1 MFPKITDFIQSHIW
15 ELPLDQLPRWQ
26 SPLIKQVRV
35 LILAFKGFNR
45 DKCQLRAAAL
55 TFYSILSLIPI
66 LAMVFGIAKGFGFEQ
81 KLELL
86 LQKKIASRDMV
97 AQEGVDWI
105 ISKAKLLLE
114 STRGSLIAG
123 VGLIVLMWAATR
135 VLRHIEAALNDIW
148 EIKNSRP
155 WIRNF
160 TDLLSIMVVA
170 PILFILAQ
178 STTVFITAIIQ
189 DLSKGMKLL
198 GHLFLLIKLVPFG
211 LIWLLFTMIYVVVP
225 NTKVNFK
232 SALVAGVIVGT
243 IFQLSQWIFFKS
255 QMGISKYNAIYG
267 SFAFLPLLLIWIQT
281 AWLILLL
288 GAEIAFAN
296 QHINRYEF
304 ALGSQEVKPSFKK
317 LVTLL
322 ITNLLVKNF
331 VEAKSS
337 LTAEEISATLHA
349 PVRLVRQCITDLMNS
364 KIINEVGKKNSQDT
378 SYQPARSVEN
388 LSVSFVLQ
396 AIDEHG
402 LGDIHIHESGESK
415 RLSQT
420 LEALNQ
426 EIERSPS
433 NILLKDI

>member
-86 LQKKIASRDMV
+86 LQQKIASRDMV

-243 IFQLSQWIFFKS
+243 TFQLSQWIFFKS

-402 LGDIHIHESGESK
+402 LGDIHIHEYGESK
-415 RLSQT
+415 RLSQA

>member
-81 KLELL
+81 TLELL
-86 LQKKIASRDMV
+86 LQEKIASRDMV
-97 AQEGVDWI
+97 AQEGLDWV

-189 DLSKGMKLL
+189 DLSKGMELL
-198 GHLFLLIKLVPFG
+198 GLLFLLMKLVPFG

-232 SALVAGVIVGT
+232 SALVAGVIVVT
-243 IFQLSQWIFFKS
+243 TFQLSQWIFFKS

-337 LTAEEISATLHA
+337 LTAEEISAILHA

>member
-97 AQEGVDWI
+97 AQEGLDWI

-415 RLSQT
+415 RLSQA

>member
-86 LQKKIASRDMV
+86 LQEKIASRDMV
-97 AQEGVDWI
+97 AQEGLDWV

-189 DLSKGMKLL
+189 DLSKGMELL

-337 LTAEEISATLHA
+337 LTAEEISAILHA

-388 LSVSFVLQ
+388 LSISFVLQ

>member
-81 KLELL
+81 TLELL
-86 LQKKIASRDMV
+86 LQEKIASRDMV
-97 AQEGVDWI
+97 AQEGLDWI

-243 IFQLSQWIFFKS
+243 TFQLSQWIFFKS

-337 LTAEEISATLHA
+337 LTAEEISAILHA

-415 RLSQT
+415 RLSQA

>member
-81 KLELL
+81 TLELL
-86 LQKKIASRDMV
+86 LQEKIASRDMV
-97 AQEGVDWI
+97 AQEGLDWV

-189 DLSKGMKLL
+189 DLSKGMELL

-337 LTAEEISATLHA
+337 LTAEEISAILHA

-396 AIDEHG
+396 AIDKHG

>member
-1 MFPKITDFIQSHIW
+1 MFPKITNLIQSHIW
-15 ELPLDQLPRWQ
+15 KLPLDQLPRWQ

-35 LILAFKGFNR
+35 FILAFKGFNR

-55 TFYSILSLIPI
+55 TFYSILSLIPV
-66 LAMVFGIAKGFGFEQ
+66 LAMVFGIAQGFGFEQ

-86 LQKKIASRDMV
+86 LQEKIASRDMV
-97 AQEGVDWI
+97 AKEGVDWI

-160 TDLLSIMVVA
+160 TDFLSVMVVA

-178 STTVFITAIIQ
+178 SATVFITAIIQ
-189 DLSKGMKLL
+189 NLSGGMELL
-198 GHLFLLIKLVPFG
+198 GYLFLLMKFVPFG

-225 NTKVNFK
+225 NTKVSFK
-232 SALVAGVIVGT
+232 SALIAGIIVGT
-243 IFQLSQWIFFKS
+243 IFQLSQWVFFKS
-255 QMGISKYNAIYG
+255 QIGISKYNAIYG
-267 SFAFLPLLLIWIQT
+267 SFAFLPLLLIWVQT

-322 ITNLLVKNF
+322 ITNLLVRNF
-331 VEAKSS
+331 LEAKSS
-337 LTAEEISATLHA
+337 LTAEEISAVLHA
-349 PVRLVRQCITDLMNS
+349 PVRLVRQCITDLMDS
-364 KIINEVGKKNSQDT
+364 KIISEVGRQGSQDT
-378 SYQPARSVEN
+378 SYQPARSVED

-402 LGDIHIHESGESK
+402 LGDIHIRESGESK
-415 RLSQT
+415 RLSQA

-433 NILLKDI
+433 NMLLKDI

>member
-81 KLELL
+81 TLELL
-86 LQKKIASRDMV
+86 LQEKIASRDMV
-97 AQEGVDWI
+97 AQEGLDWV

-155 WIRNF
+155 WFRNF

-189 DLSKGMKLL
+189 DLSKGMELL
-198 GHLFLLIKLVPFG
+198 GHLFLLMKLVPFG

-243 IFQLSQWIFFKS
+243 TFQLSQWIFFKS

-337 LTAEEISATLHA
+337 LTAEEISAILHA

>member
-81 KLELL
+81 TLELL
-86 LQKKIASRDMV
+86 LQEKIASRDMV
-97 AQEGVDWI
+97 AQEGLDWV

-189 DLSKGMKLL
+189 DLSKGMELL
-198 GHLFLLIKLVPFG
+198 GHLFLLMKLVPFG

-337 LTAEEISATLHA
+337 LTAEEISAILHA

-415 RLSQT
+415 RLSQA

>member
-1 MFPKITDFIQSHIW
+1 MFPKISDFIQSHIW

-81 KLELL
+81 TLELL
-86 LQKKIASRDMV
+86 LQEKIASRDMV
-97 AQEGVDWI
+97 AQEGLDWV

-189 DLSKGMKLL
+189 DLSKGMELL
-198 GHLFLLIKLVPFG
+198 GLLFLLMKLVPFG

-243 IFQLSQWIFFKS
+243 TFQLSQWIFFKS

-337 LTAEEISATLHA
+337 LTAEEISAILHA

-396 AIDEHG
+396 AIDKHG

>member
-189 DLSKGMKLL
+189 DLSKSMKLL
-198 GHLFLLIKLVPFG
+198 GYLFLLIKLVPFG

-304 ALGSQEVKPSFKK
+304 ALGSQEVKPSLKK

-337 LTAEEISATLHA
+337 LTAEEISAILHA

-388 LSVSFVLQ
+388 LSISFVLQ

>member
-81 KLELL
+81 TLELL
-86 LQKKIASRDMV
+86 LQEKIASRDMV

-189 DLSKGMKLL
+189 DLSKGMELL
-198 GHLFLLIKLVPFG
+198 GLLFLLMKLVPFG

-364 KIINEVGKKNSQDT
+364 KIINEVGTKNSQDT

>member
-97 AQEGVDWI
+97 VQEGIDWI

-189 DLSKGMKLL
+189 DLSKGMELL
-198 GHLFLLIKLVPFG
+198 GLLFLLMKLVPFG

-337 LTAEEISATLHA
+337 LTAEEISAILHA

-415 RLSQT
+415 RLSQA

>member
-35 LILAFKGFNR
+35 LILAFKGFNQ

-86 LQKKIASRDMV
+86 LQEKIASRDMV

-123 VGLIVLMWAATR
+123 VGLVVLMWAATR

-415 RLSQT
+415 RLSQA

>member
-415 RLSQT
+415 RLSQA

>member
-1 MFPKITDFIQSHIW
+1 
-15 ELPLDQLPRWQ
+15 
-26 SPLIKQVRV
+26 
-35 LILAFKGFNR
+35 
-45 DKCQLRAAAL
+45 
-55 TFYSILSLIPI
+55 
-66 LAMVFGIAKGFGFEQ
+66 
-81 KLELL
+81 
-86 LQKKIASRDMV
+86 
-97 AQEGVDWI
+97 
-105 ISKAKLLLE
+105 
-114 STRGSLIAG
+114 
-123 VGLIVLMWAATR
+123 
-135 VLRHIEAALNDIW
+135 
-148 EIKNSRP
+148 
-155 WIRNF
+155 
-160 TDLLSIMVVA
+160 MVVA

-304 ALGSQEVKPSFKK
+304 ALGSQEVKPSLKK

-415 RLSQT
+415 RLSQA

-433 NILLKDI
+433 NILLKNI

>member
-26 SPLIKQVRV
+26 SPLITQVRV

-81 KLELL
+81 TLELL
-86 LQKKIASRDMV
+86 LQEKIASRDMV
-97 AQEGVDWI
+97 AQEGLDWI

-123 VGLIVLMWAATR
+123 VGLVVLMWAATR

-232 SALVAGVIVGT
+232 SALVAGIIVGT
-243 IFQLSQWIFFKS
+243 TFQLSQWIFFKS

>member
-81 KLELL
+81 TLELL
-86 LQKKIASRDMV
+86 LQEKIASRDMV
-97 AQEGVDWI
+97 AQEGLDWV

-189 DLSKGMKLL
+189 DLSKGMELL
-198 GHLFLLIKLVPFG
+198 GLLFLLMKLVPFG

-243 IFQLSQWIFFKS
+243 TFQLSQWIFFKS

-337 LTAEEISATLHA
+337 LTAEEISAILHA

-396 AIDEHG
+396 AIDKHG

>member
-86 LQKKIASRDMV
+86 LQEKIASRDMV

-243 IFQLSQWIFFKS
+243 TFQLSQWIFFKS

-337 LTAEEISATLHA
+337 LTAEEISAILHA

-388 LSVSFVLQ
+388 LSISFVLQ

>member
-97 AQEGVDWI
+97 VQEGIDWI

-189 DLSKGMKLL
+189 DLSKGMELL

-337 LTAEEISATLHA
+337 LTAEEISAILHA

-388 LSVSFVLQ
+388 LSVSFVLR

-415 RLSQT
+415 RLSQA

>member
-81 KLELL
+81 TLELL
-86 LQKKIASRDMV
+86 LQEKIASRDMV

-337 LTAEEISATLHA
+337 LTAEEISAILHA
-349 PVRLVRQCITDLMNS
+349 PVRLVRQCITALMNS

-415 RLSQT
+415 RLSQA